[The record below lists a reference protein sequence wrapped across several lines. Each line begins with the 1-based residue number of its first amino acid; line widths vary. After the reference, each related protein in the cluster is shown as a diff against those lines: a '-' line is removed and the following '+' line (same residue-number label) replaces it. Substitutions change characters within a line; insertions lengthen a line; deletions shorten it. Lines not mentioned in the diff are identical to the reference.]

1 MVPSA
6 RCAALSSAFSKR
18 IEIDR
23 LTNKNELRRVKVLRT
38 EWLPRAVS
46 PRFRAIRSGTSFEQV
61 GAGVELYF

>member
-6 RCAALSSAFSKR
+6 RCAAHSSAFSKR

-38 EWLPRAVS
+38 EMADKGSVHSLPGYSVGDVLRAG
-46 PRFRAIRSGTSFEQV
+46 RCGC
-61 GAGVELYF
+61 